1 MSKRRRR
8 NTQKRAGE
16 TNSFMKTPNS
26 KIPTLTHARQNVF
39 KLLMNSVD
47 QNSPEFVI
55 LNKRE
60 TFEELNK
67 KMLDK
72 FKDFGNQGYNFFII
86 FFL

>member
-1 MSKRRRR
+1 MPKRRKR

-16 TNSFMKTPNS
+16 TNSLMKTPSS
-26 KIPTLTHARQNVF
+26 KTPTLTHARQSLF
-39 KLLMNSVD
+39 KSLTKSLNGNSH
-47 QNSPEFVI
+47 EFVM